1 MKRKASIVILTLF
14 LATLIIIANG
24 QIGKNELARGEVRF
38 VTNESC
44 SVKVDQVQF
53 EEDGLV
59 VQVTNTGTYNVNL
72 DAHGPKP
79 DHYFAPQTLQKLDAG
94 GEWAEVPVLEDACVD
109 ADCLPIAPGETINM
123 SVRWEDWYVEPL
135 QPGTYRLTSFFTQ
148 YQSDGSHRGDK
159 IEFEFGW

>member
-1 MKRKASIVILTLF
+1 MKKISVVILALF
-14 LATLIIIANG
+14 LAALMIVANG
-24 QIGKNELARGEVRF
+24 QTGKNELVRGEVRF

-59 VQVTNTGTYNVNL
+59 VQVTNTGTYNVDL
-72 DAHGPKP
+72 DVHGPKP
-79 DHYFAPQTLQKLDAG
+79 EHYFVPQTLQKLDAG
-94 GEWAEVPVLEDACVD
+94 GEWAEIPFLEDAGVD
-109 ADCLPIAPGETINM
+109 ADCLSLAPGETINM
-123 SVRWEDWYVEPL
+123 SVTWAWYAEPL

-148 YQSDGSHRGDK
+148 YESDGSHRGDK